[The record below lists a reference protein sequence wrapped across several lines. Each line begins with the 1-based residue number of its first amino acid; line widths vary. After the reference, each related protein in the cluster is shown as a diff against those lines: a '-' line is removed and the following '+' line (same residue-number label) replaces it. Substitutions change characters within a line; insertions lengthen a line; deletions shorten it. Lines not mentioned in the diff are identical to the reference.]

1 MKAGRLKYKLIVR
14 RPVVTANRFG
24 EKSTVWERCATV
36 WAERRKLTGSRSD
49 EVGEAFAD
57 YRTEWNVRDAHH
69 IEEGWRVEHM
79 GGHLYTVVSVIPNID
94 RGFNTLVCKR
104 INE

>member
-1 MKAGRLKYKLIVR
+1 MGALRYGLGGTPETDRL
-14 RPVVTANRFG
+14 A
-24 EKSTVWERCATV
+24 A
-36 WAERRKLTGSRSD
+36 D

-94 RGFNTLVCKR
+94 RGFNTLVCER